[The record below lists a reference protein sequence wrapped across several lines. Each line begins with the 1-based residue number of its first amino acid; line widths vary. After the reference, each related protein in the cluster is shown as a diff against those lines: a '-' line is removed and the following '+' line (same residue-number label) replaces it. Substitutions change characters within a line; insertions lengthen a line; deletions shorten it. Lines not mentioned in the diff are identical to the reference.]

1 MLVLDFR
8 IEFFDLYVFKTL
20 IIKGYELKFQ
30 EKAYLLV
37 LMTSQRAFVRAGTT
51 LKRSPTF
58 PPNLRNIFDFI
69 LRICATQ
76 HSNHYLNAA
85 I

>member
-37 LMTSQRAFVRAGTT
+37 LMT
-51 LKRSPTF
+51 
-58 PPNLRNIFDFI
+58 
-69 LRICATQ
+69 
-76 HSNHYLNAA
+76 
-85 I
+85 